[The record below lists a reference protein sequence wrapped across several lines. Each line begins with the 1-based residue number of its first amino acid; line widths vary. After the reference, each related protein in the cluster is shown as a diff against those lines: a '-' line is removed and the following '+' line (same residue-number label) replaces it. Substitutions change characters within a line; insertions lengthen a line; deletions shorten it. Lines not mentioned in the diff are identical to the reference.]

1 MIINTIQYVLGQ
13 LSLKKNGADP
23 DQTAPKGAVGSGSS

>member
-1 MIINTIQYVLGQ
+1 MIINTTTYLGQ